1 MKSIQRFFPL
11 AIIILVFCGAFCLQ
25 NNEVASSNSP
35 KGLAPDI
42 VLKSHKGKK
51 ISLTKLR
58 GKMVLVDFWASWCG
72 PCRKEIPNVVEA
84 YHKYRKKKFINGK
97 GFTILSV
104 SLDREASAWKEAIKS
119 DGMVWKYHGL
129 DEGNKVSNLY
139 GVYSIP
145 SAFLV
150 DGNGE
155 IVAKGNDLR
164 GINLHITLDK
174 FLKQ

>member
-11 AIIILVFCGAFCLQ
+11 AIIIFVFCGAFCLQ

-42 VLKSHKGKK
+42 ELKSHKGKK

-84 YHKYRKKKFINGK
+84 YHKYRKKKFING
-97 GFTILSV
+97 
-104 SLDREASAWKEAIKS
+104 
-119 DGMVWKYHGL
+119 
-129 DEGNKVSNLY
+129 
-139 GVYSIP
+139 
-145 SAFLV
+145 
-150 DGNGE
+150 
-155 IVAKGNDLR
+155 
-164 GINLHITLDK
+164 
-174 FLKQ
+174 

>member
-25 NNEVASSNSP
+25 NNEVAAPNSP

-42 VLKSHKGKK
+42 ELKSHKGKK
-51 ISLTKLR
+51 VSLTKLR

-97 GFTILSV
+97 GFTVLSV

-155 IVAKGNDLR
+155 IVAKGNELR

>member
-11 AIIILVFCGAFCLQ
+11 AIIVLIFCGAFCLQ
-25 NNEVASSNSP
+25 SPQGAMPESP
-35 KGLAPDI
+35 KGLAPNI
-42 VLKSHKGKK
+42 ELKSHKGKK

-58 GKMVLVDFWASWCG
+58 GKMVLIDFWASWCG

-84 YHKYRKKKFINGK
+84 YNKYRKKKFLNGN
-97 GFTILSV
+97 GFTVFSV
-104 SLDREASAWKEAIKS
+104 SLDREAAAWKEAIKS

-155 IVAKGNDLR
+155 IIAKGNELR

-174 FLKQ
+174 YLKQ